1 MKGNQISGWLFV
13 LLSAMILVLS
23 GSLSGWAA
31 SSGSLETV
39 TLSVPGMHCRLCP
52 LTVQKA
58 LRRLPGVVDAQADLK
73 TKTATVT
80 IQPNRV
86 SVGSLEQATREAG
99 YPSSV
104 LSLAKASP

>member
-1 MKGNQISGWLFV
+1 MKTHQVIRW
-13 LLSAMILVLS
+13 MLVLGLVIS
-23 GSLSGWAA
+23 FALPGSLSGWAA

-58 LRRLPGVVDAQADLK
+58 LRRLPGVVEARADLK

-80 IQPNRV
+80 IRPNQV
-86 SVGSLEQATREAG
+86 SIQSLEEATRNAG
-99 YPSSV
+99 YPSSLV
-104 LSLAKASP
+104 ATANDSP

>member
-1 MKGNQISGWLFV
+1 MKTHRVFRLTLV
-13 LLSAMILVLS
+13 LGMILSFALS

-52 LTVQKA
+52 LTVEKA
-58 LRRLPGVVDAQADLK
+58 LRRVPGVVEARADLK

-80 IQPNRV
+80 IRPDRV
-86 SVGSLEQATREAG
+86 SIQSLEEVTRNAG
-99 YPSSV
+99 YPSSLV
-104 LSLAKASP
+104 ATATDSH

>member
-1 MKGNQISGWLFV
+1 MKTYQVIRW
-13 LLSAMILVLS
+13 MLVLGVVIS
-23 GSLSGWAA
+23 FALPGISGWAA

-58 LRRLPGVVDAQADLK
+58 LRRLPGVVEARADLK

-80 IQPNRV
+80 IRPNQV
-86 SVGSLEQATREAG
+86 SIHSLEEATRNAG
-99 YPSSV
+99 YPSSLV
-104 LSLAKASP
+104 ATENKSP

>member
-1 MKGNQISGWLFV
+1 MKTHRVFRLTLV
-13 LLSAMILVLS
+13 LGMILSFALS

-58 LRRLPGVVDAQADLK
+58 LRRVPGVVEARADLK
-73 TKTATVT
+73 TKTETVT
-80 IQPNRV
+80 IQSDRV
-86 SVGSLEQATREAG
+86 AIRSPEQSTQEAG
-99 YPSSV
+99 YPTNVS
-104 LSLAKASP
+104 SLAKVSP